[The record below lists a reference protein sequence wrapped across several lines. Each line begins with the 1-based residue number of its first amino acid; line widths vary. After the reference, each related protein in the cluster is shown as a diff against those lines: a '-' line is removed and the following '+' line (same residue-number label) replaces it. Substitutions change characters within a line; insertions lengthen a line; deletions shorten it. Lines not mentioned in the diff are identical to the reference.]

1 MQEAARREALA
12 QAPDEPVGEPPFHR
26 ADRLGVPFVQL
37 EVVDRDEGGLAAH
50 GEAHVVGD
58 EDPVDL
64 LPQSVERRP
73 GLFRERLGDARMLGD
88 PLDPHVERE
97 FDLGEAR
104 QPRDRHSVAVVGG
117 GGERNVAFAGEE
129 ARGRIE
135 PDPPGAWKI
144 DLRPGMKIGEVVVGS
159 RRPVQRDEI
168 GFQLDQIAGDEAR
181 GQAQMAE
188 NLHQEP
194 ARIAA
199 RARPA
204 LEGLLGALHPRL
216 HPDDVF
222 DLLRNAAIEIDREI
236 DRALRRAVDPVEK
249 RLQARPCRFRRAVDD
264 EVGPEILAIFERPG
278 LRALLDKEIER
289 IVDRHVGDDVDLDP
303 QLADEFGEDVAGEPV
318 AVRILLMVHEM
329 LGRRHFERM

>member
-1 MQEAARREALA
+1 
-12 QAPDEPVGEPPFHR
+12 
-26 ADRLGVPFVQL
+26 
-37 EVVDRDEGGLAAH
+37 
-50 GEAHVVGD
+50 
-58 EDPVDL
+58 
-64 LPQSVERRP
+64 
-73 GLFRERLGDARMLGD
+73 
-88 PLDPHVERE
+88 
-97 FDLGEAR
+97 
-104 QPRDRHSVAVVGG
+104 
-117 GGERNVAFAGEE
+117 
-129 ARGRIE
+129 
-135 PDPPGAWKI
+135 
-144 DLRPGMKIGEVVVGS
+144 
-159 RRPVQRDEI
+159 
-168 GFQLDQIAGDEAR
+168 
-181 GQAQMAE
+181 MAE

-329 LGRRHFERM
+329 LGRRHFERMSNDPGSAVRRRAEAGDLGPKRNGAVVFVVRQVVDGGSNGHGWARVSWRTCEDFHNLLRCTIGPTMTAPVAALGSSAVRGQRPRLQRVARKAANIDVAVIGVPAKAVTTRHSSTSGLS